1 MAVFAKT
8 PLRSTEVTCH
18 QGAVTSG
25 VLFSAL
31 NGMKMCRSED
41 SCPCKEKGCARVR
54 DWSLVLISVFASLA
68 TWTSLDVERHYVHRI
83 NEIPKENKKIHS
95 SFWVWFSVMLR
106 TCWTIQQHN
115 GSKNANIP
123 ILVSFYWQSGKEET
137 FYVCMTSFVIITV
150 RTWAGIFTLKAKLWI
165 ILLKYALSPIMYY
178 LSRAQNC

>member
-1 MAVFAKT
+1 MEWRCAVQKIVVLVKRKDVLEWETDLWYSFQCLPVWLHELAWMWRGIMCTELMRFQKKT
-8 PLRSTEVTCH
+8 SYIN
-18 QGAVTSG
+18 S
-25 VLFSAL
+25 FW
-31 NGMKMCRSED
+31 
-41 SCPCKEKGCARVR
+41 KETKQ
-54 DWSLVLISVFASLA
+54 
-68 TWTSLDVERHYVHRI
+68 
-83 NEIPKENKKIHS
+83 NKKIHS